1 MKKIKEL
8 KLEADDSLIR
18 PTQEIAPEEIQD
30 ISKLSVEA
38 TAASI
43 PDLQVQDLSRRKELI
58 SALKELISALKESY
72 KEEESPRSK
81 ARKQIDIVL

>member
-58 SALKELISALKESY
+58 SALKESY